1 MISQHGSKIIWFTGM
16 SGAGKSFYAEYL
28 DKVLKKNELQ
38 TNLID
43 GDVIRNKYKIKLG
56 FTYNEICDNNRNIA
70 DICANEYKNYD
81 VTIVSVISPYD
92 SIRKEIKTV
101 FGSDIYYIYVYADI
115 ESLKER
121 DTKGLYKKAD
131 NGEIDNLI
139 GYSNKSKYEAPNSPD
154 IELNTSSNIKPDA
167 NYKILE
173 HFINHHLI

>member
-16 SGAGKSFYAEYL
+16 SGAGKYFYAEYL

-101 FGSDIYYIYVYADI
+101 FGSDIYYIYV
-115 ESLKER
+115 
-121 DTKGLYKKAD
+121 
-131 NGEIDNLI
+131 
-139 GYSNKSKYEAPNSPD
+139 
-154 IELNTSSNIKPDA
+154 
-167 NYKILE
+167 
-173 HFINHHLI
+173 

>member
-28 DKVLKKNELQ
+28 DKVLKNELQ

-70 DICANEYKNYD
+70 DICANEYKIRMLA
-81 VTIVSVISPYD
+81 IVSVISPYD

-115 ESLKER
+115 ESKER

-131 NGEIDNLI
+131 NGEIDKSI
-139 GYSNKSKYEAPNSPD
+139 GYSTTKYEAPNSPD